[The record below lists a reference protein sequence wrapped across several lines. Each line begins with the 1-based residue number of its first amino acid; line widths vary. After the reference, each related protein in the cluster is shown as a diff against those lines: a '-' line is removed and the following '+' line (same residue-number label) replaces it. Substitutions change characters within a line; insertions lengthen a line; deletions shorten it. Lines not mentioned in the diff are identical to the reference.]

1 MFVVVKICLMISV
14 AKICVMCVIIYD
26 SLCDVHG
33 VMVILHERI
42 LI

>member
-26 SLCDVHG
+26 SLCDVRCDTNIC
-33 VMVILHERI
+33 VMFMV
-42 LI
+42 